1 MLAKE
6 TTKLTFLE
14 PLLQWGIASF
24 FFFLREC
31 RLPALTLHPTALQSR
46 SAVVQSLSP
55 QRHRHLGKVR
65 RASLD
70 LVET

>member
-14 PLLQWGIASF
+14 PLLQWGNASF
-24 FFFLREC
+24 FFPPREC

-46 SAVVQSLSP
+46 PAAVQSSSP
-55 QRHRHLGKVR
+55 QHHRHLGKVR
-65 RASLD
+65 RVSVA
-70 LVET
+70 LVEM

>member
-6 TTKLTFLE
+6 TIKLTFLE
-14 PLLQWGIASF
+14 PLLQRGNASF
-24 FFFLREC
+24 FFLSEC

-46 SAVVQSLSP
+46 SAVVQRLSP
-55 QRHRHLGKVR
+55 YCHCHPGKVR
-65 RASLD
+65 RAPLD